1 MKIREKYNRMYT
13 IKSDSY
19 FFEKFQSIEN
29 RIKELS
35 NVFQNEYIEVSD
47 VEYIEWNTI
56 ARQLQIDL
64 TQLIY
69 EGKNKFVWNKQYDDY
84 DS

>member
-1 MKIREKYNRMYT
+1 MPYSIN
-13 IKSDSY
+13 SDRQ
-19 FFEKFQSIEN
+19 FFEKFQHIEN

-35 NVFQNEYIEVSD
+35 NIFQNEYIEVSD
-47 VEYIEWNTI
+47 VEFINWVKN
-56 ARQLQIDL
+56 ARQLQIDF

-69 EGKNKFVWNKQYDDY
+69 EGKNKFIWNKQYDDC

>member
-1 MKIREKYNRMYT
+1 MYT
-13 IKSDSY
+13 IKSDSH
-19 FFEKFQSIEN
+19 FVEKFQSIEN
-29 RIKELS
+29 RIRELS
-35 NVFQNEYIEVSD
+35 NIFQNEYIEVSD

-69 EGKNKFVWNKQYDDY
+69 EGKNKFVWNKQYDDC

>member
-1 MKIREKYNRMYT
+1 MSYNIHSNQQY
-13 IKSDSY
+13 
-19 FFEKFQSIEN
+19 FEKFQSIEN

-35 NVFQNEYIEVSD
+35 NIFQNEYIEVSD
-47 VEYIEWNTI
+47 SEYINWVKI

-69 EGKNKFVWNKQYDDY
+69 EGKNKFVWNCKYDDY

>member
-1 MKIREKYNRMYT
+1 MPYSIN
-13 IKSDSY
+13 SNQQ

-29 RIKELS
+29 KIKELS
-35 NVFQNEYIEVSD
+35 NIFQNEYIEVSD
-47 VEYIEWNTI
+47 VEFINWVKN

>member
-1 MKIREKYNRMYT
+1 MPYN
-13 IKSDSY
+13 INSNQQ
-19 FFEKFQSIEN
+19 FFGKFQHIEN
-29 RIKELS
+29 RIRELS

-47 VEYIEWNTI
+47 VEYINWVKN
-56 ARQLQIDL
+56 ARQLQIDF
-64 TQLIY
+64 TQLVY

>member
-1 MKIREKYNRMYT
+1 M
-13 IKSDSY
+13 SY
-19 FFEKFQSIEN
+19 SINSNQQFFEKFRYIEN

-35 NVFQNEYIEVSD
+35 TIFQNEYIEVSD
-47 VEYIEWNTI
+47 VEFIDWVKN

-69 EGKNKFVWNKQYDDY
+69 EGKNKFVWNKQYDDC

>member
-1 MKIREKYNRMYT
+1 MAYN
-13 IKSDSY
+13 INSNQQ
-19 FFEKFQSIEN
+19 FFEKFQHIEN
-29 RIKELS
+29 RIRELS
-35 NVFQNEYIEVSD
+35 NIFQNEYIEVSD
-47 VEYIEWNTI
+47 SEYIDWVKN

-69 EGKNKFVWNKQYDDY
+69 EGKNKFVWNCKYDDY

>member
-1 MKIREKYNRMYT
+1 MAYNINSNR
-13 IKSDSY
+13 K
-19 FFEKFQSIEN
+19 FFEKFQHIEN
-29 RIKELS
+29 SVKELS
-35 NVFQNEYIEVSD
+35 NIFQNEYIEVSD
-47 VEYIEWNTI
+47 VEFINWVKD

-69 EGKNKFVWNKQYDDY
+69 ESKNKFVWNCKYDDC

>member
-1 MKIREKYNRMYT
+1 MPYSIN
-13 IKSDSY
+13 SNQQ

-29 RIKELS
+29 KIKELS
-35 NVFQNEYIEVSD
+35 NIFQNEYIEVSD
-47 VEYIEWNTI
+47 VEFINWVKN

-69 EGKNKFVWNKQYDDY
+69 ESKNKFVWNCKYDDC

>member
-1 MKIREKYNRMYT
+1 MPYDIN
-13 IKSDSY
+13 SNQQ
-19 FFEKFQSIEN
+19 FFEKFQSLEN

-35 NVFQNEYIEVSD
+35 NIFQNEYIEVSD
-47 VEYIEWNTI
+47 VEFINWVKN
-56 ARQLQIDL
+56 ARQLQIDF

-69 EGKNKFVWNKQYDDY
+69 EGKNKFVWNKQYDNC

>member
-1 MKIREKYNRMYT
+1 MPYSIN
-13 IKSDSY
+13 SNQQ
-19 FFEKFQSIEN
+19 FFEKFQYIEN
-29 RIKELS
+29 RIRELS
-35 NVFQNEYIEVSD
+35 NIFQNEYIEVSD
-47 VEYIEWNTI
+47 VEFINWVKN

-69 EGKNKFVWNKQYDDY
+69 EGKNKFVWNKQYDNC

>member
-1 MKIREKYNRMYT
+1 MAYSIN
-13 IKSDSY
+13 SNQQ
-19 FFEKFQSIEN
+19 FFEKFQYIEN

-35 NVFQNEYIEVSD
+35 NIFQNEYIEVSD
-47 VEYIEWNTI
+47 SEYINWVKI

-69 EGKNKFVWNKQYDDY
+69 EGKNKFVWNCKYDDY

>member
-1 MKIREKYNRMYT
+1 MAYS
-13 IKSDSY
+13 IKSNQQ
-19 FFEKFQSIEN
+19 FFEKFQHIEN

-35 NVFQNEYIEVSD
+35 NIFQNEYIEVSD
-47 VEYIEWNTI
+47 VEFINWVKN

-69 EGKNKFVWNKQYDDY
+69 EGKNKFVWNKQYDDC
-84 DS
+84 DI

>member
-1 MKIREKYNRMYT
+1 MYT
-13 IKSDSY
+13 IKSDSH

-69 EGKNKFVWNKQYDDY
+69 EGKNKFIWNCKYNDY

>member
-1 MKIREKYNRMYT
+1 MYT
-13 IKSDSY
+13 IKSDSH
-19 FFEKFQSIEN
+19 FVEKFQSIEN
-29 RIKELS
+29 RIRELS
-35 NVFQNEYIEVSD
+35 NIFQNDYAEVSD
-47 VEYIEWNTI
+47 VEYINWVKN

-69 EGKNKFVWNKQYDDY
+69 EGKNKFIWNCKYNDY

>member
-1 MKIREKYNRMYT
+1 MYN
-13 IKSDSY
+13 INSNQQ
-19 FFEKFQSIEN
+19 FFEKFQYIEN
-29 RIKELS
+29 RIRELS
-35 NVFQNEYIEVSD
+35 NIFQNEYIEVSD
-47 VEYIEWNTI
+47 VEFINWVKN

-69 EGKNKFVWNKQYDDY
+69 EGKNKFVWNKQYDNF

>member
-1 MKIREKYNRMYT
+1 MAYN
-13 IKSDSY
+13 IHSDRQ
-19 FFEKFQSIEN
+19 FFEKFQHIEN

-35 NVFQNEYIEVSD
+35 NIFQNEYIEVLD
-47 VEYIEWNTI
+47 VEFIDWIKN
-56 ARQLQIDL
+56 ARQLQIDF

-69 EGKNKFVWNKQYDDY
+69 ESKNKFVWNCKYDDC

>member
-1 MKIREKYNRMYT
+1 MYN
-13 IKSDSY
+13 INSNQQ

-29 RIKELS
+29 KIKELS
-35 NVFQNEYIEVSD
+35 NIFQNEYIEVSD
-47 VEYIEWNTI
+47 VEFINWVKN

-69 EGKNKFVWNKQYDDY
+69 EGKNKFIWNCKYNDY